1 MTDDI
6 LRHSAAANYVFVP
19 MWPPGLGAQA
29 GGMHPYHHIALAHH
43 HIADMQA
50 TAERHRFARRAR
62 RQGGARSPAPG
73 VPDDGATILPF
84 VTAPNWRR
92 PAA

>member
-1 MTDDI
+1 MW
-6 LRHSAAANYVFVP
+6 RHV
-19 MWPPGLGAQA
+19 LGAQA
-29 GGMHPYHHIALAHH
+29 DGMHPYHHIALAQQ

-50 TAERHRFARRAR
+50 TAQRHRLARRGR

-73 VPDDGATILPF
+73 VPGAEPIIVDF
-84 VTAPNWRR
+84 VSAPNWRR

>member
-1 MTDDI
+1 
-6 LRHSAAANYVFVP
+6 
-19 MWPPGLGAQA
+19 
-29 GGMHPYHHIALAHH
+29 MHPYHQIALAQH

-50 TAERHRFARRAR
+50 TAQRHRLARRAR

-73 VPDDGATILPF
+73 ATGVPDDGATILRF